1 MFNFHTDHE
10 AQASGLADTL
20 LKHNEHALHAISQ
33 NFETT
38 LSEAQQR
45 VNLVAFTCCL
55 VEHTL
60 EGRARADQTRLLSDY
75 LDRLQQGNPEAE
87 GDSLSV
93 QLARNQMDSFLK
105 TFPAIDRGAMPKE
118 KADFLSLVQMTFCLL
133 FFFKL
138 PTEQSAVDKLL
149 PEVLATRAL
158 IDCEAEK
165 QYAKKGL

>member
-1 MFNFHTDHE
+1 MINFHTDHE
-10 AQASGLADTL
+10 ASGLADTL
-20 LKHNEHALHAISQ
+20 LRHNEHTLHAISQ
-33 NFETT
+33 SFETM
-38 LSEAQQR
+38 LGEAQQR
-45 VNLVAFTCCL
+45 VDLAAFTCCL
-55 VEHTL
+55 IEKTL
-60 EGRARADQTRLLSDY
+60 EGRARADRDRLLSDY
-75 LDRLQQGNPEAE
+75 LDRLRQSSDDAQ

-105 TFPAIDRGAMPKE
+105 TFPAIDRAAMPKE

-165 QYAKKGL
+165 QYPKKGL